1 MESWNPR
8 VVLICTYVKSIHFKM
23 KTMTNVD
30 ISSEPLTYSV
40 FGKRWRKN
48 PAKAQKTTWKSTQ
61 KGPEQPAGSN
71 PWPSNYDL
79 QKKPTTV
86 PILHHFILFI
96 FTVDGASLKK
106 KSLPAVKLKTRAIK
120 CDVHYVLAD
129 KRYHFRAC
137 SLTAVAVNGIGTRK
151 SVDWVVLVKAGSNGL
166 ESRGQLKTVSS
177 LRTTDLNL

>member
-30 ISSEPLTYSV
+30 ISSEPLTYSD

-48 PAKAQKTTWKSTQ
+48 PAKAQKTTWKSTR
-61 KGPEQPAGSN
+61 KGPEQPMTFKL
-71 PWPSNYDL
+71 WPP
-79 QKKPTTV
+79 KKANNSS
-86 PILHHFILFI
+86 HFTPFYSIHIYSRWCFI
-96 FTVDGASLKK
+96 KK

-120 CDVHYVLAD
+120 RDVHYVLAD